1 MSNLHIYHGEN
12 KHYFNEMIMISALY
26 ETNMLSC
33 ILYSASQLNN
43 YWTYDG
49 SLTTPPY
56 YESVKWIVFADVIE
70 MSEDQ
75 VEYLK
80 NG

>member
-1 MSNLHIYHGEN
+1 LICNLKVIEFLKVYIVV
-12 KHYFNEMIMISALY
+12 MVS
-26 ETNMLSC
+26 
-33 ILYSASQLNN
+33 ILGQLNN

>member
-1 MSNLHIYHGEN
+1 VYIVVMVS
-12 KHYFNEMIMISALY
+12 
-26 ETNMLSC
+26 
-33 ILYSASQLNN
+33 ILGQLNN